1 MSLFFKDLKIFILYF
16 LFNETY
22 DRVFFIE
29 KKNYLKDFNIFLK
42 NQNLNNKKIIIISF
56 EDLDQIILF
65 NINVKVIK
73 HKFIQNLIFQ
83 TLNSKHI
90 YASTP
95 DLDYSIF
102 VRNKKKSSKYFYIQH
117 SPVGLL
123 NAYKD
128 HAFINFDLIFCNN
141 VFQKKDLIKINNFF
155 GKKIKSWK
163 QKILIEK
170 INIKNNIKKKI
181 LIAPTWSTNFYD
193 EQIIQHLNKLN
204 NNFDVTF
211 RPHFM
216 SLKNNKFLENSLN
229 KNFNLDQSTQFNLLD
244 YDLLISD
251 WSGIYLEYLIHL
263 RKKPILIN
271 TNEKIRNKTIK
282 TELSIEKKLRKEF
295 SYQLNLTELNKIEQ
309 TVLLATEDKNIVSLN
324 SLRNIFYI

>member
-1 MSLFFKDLKIFILYF
+1 M
-16 LFNETY
+16 
-22 DRVFFIE
+22 
-29 KKNYLKDFNIFLK
+29 
-42 NQNLNNKKIIIISF
+42 
-56 EDLDQIILF
+56 
-65 NINVKVIK
+65 
-73 HKFIQNLIFQ
+73 
-83 TLNSKHI
+83 
-90 YASTP
+90 
-95 DLDYSIF
+95 
-102 VRNKKKSSKYFYIQH
+102 
-117 SPVGLL
+117 L

-141 VFQKKDLIKINNFF
+141 VFQKKNLINIKNFF

-216 SLKNNKFLENSLN
+216 SLKNKVFRKFLN

-251 WSGIYLEYLIHL
+251 WSGIYLHIVHL
-263 RKKPILIN
+263 
-271 TNEKIRNKTIK
+271 EKAN
-282 TELSIEKKLRKEF
+282 F
-295 SYQLNLTELNKIEQ
+295 N
-309 TVLLATEDKNIVSLN
+309 
-324 SLRNIFYI
+324 